1 LSLKGPWTDLSW
13 CNVIVGNDKFY
24 LSLFGSLDKQA
35 LAKGGCRASITKYFD
50 KLKLCTTSSG
60 LKERR

>member
-1 LSLKGPWTDLSW
+1 MKSLEPAMGT
-13 CNVIVGNDKFY
+13 DKFY

-35 LAKGGCRASITKYFD
+35 LAKGGCRASITKYFFD